1 MTSHRKRAKRQAYD
15 VFFLGVASL
24 LLMAVGRGGISTSV
38 GDSTQ
43 VLPIFHGRYSEM
55 LLDETAKERKV
66 WKFQTVTDFFYGEC
80 GAFKIVGDVG
90 KRVFAYPFV
99 RRLATFP
106 TADS

>member
-1 MTSHRKRAKRQAYD
+1 
-15 VFFLGVASL
+15 
-24 LLMAVGRGGISTSV
+24 
-38 GDSTQ
+38 
-43 VLPIFHGRYSEM
+43 M
-55 LLDETAKERKV
+55 LLDETAKERMV
-66 WKFQTVTDFFYGEC
+66 WKFQTVTDFLYGEC

>member
-1 MTSHRKRAKRQAYD
+1 
-15 VFFLGVASL
+15 
-24 LLMAVGRGGISTSV
+24 MAVGRGGISTSE

-66 WKFQTVTDFFYGEC
+66 WKFQTVTDFLYGEC